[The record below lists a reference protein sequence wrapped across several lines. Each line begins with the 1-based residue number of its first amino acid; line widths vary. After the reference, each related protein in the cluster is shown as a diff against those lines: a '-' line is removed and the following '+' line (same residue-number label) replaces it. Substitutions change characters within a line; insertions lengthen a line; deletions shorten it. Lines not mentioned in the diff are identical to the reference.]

1 MEDESYSDALSKILQ
16 SARGPLTDIEDFDT
30 PENTKISISNPLDEN
45 AEVKT
50 ADIDEDISS
59 LRRLAA
65 VMAVLSMQAGEGA
78 ESQADIGRQLGS
90 AWAQDHRLS
99 AMGLP
104 GLAYSRAKR
113 STWR

>member
-1 MEDESYSDALSKILQ
+1 MTSDS
-16 SARGPLTDIEDFDT
+16 
-30 PENTKISISNPLDEN
+30 
-45 AEVKT
+45 
-50 ADIDEDISS
+50 IDETVESQTEENSVDRTN

-65 VMAVLSMQAGEGA
+65 VMAVLSMQADRS
-78 ESQADIGRQLGS
+78 ESKSDIGRQLGS

-104 GLAYSRAKR
+104 GLAYNRAKR

>member
-16 SARGPLTDIEDFDT
+16 SARGPLTDIEEFET
-30 PENTKISISNPLDEN
+30 PEPTTVSDSPDEN
-45 AEVKT
+45 AEAKT
-50 ADIDEDISS
+50 VDIDEDRNR

-65 VMAVLSMQAGEGA
+65 VMAVLSMQTVGGNK
-78 ESQADIGRQLGS
+78 SQVDIGRQLGS

-104 GLAYSRAKR
+104 GLAHSRTKR
-113 STWR
+113 ATWR

>member
-1 MEDESYSDALSKILQ
+1 DDSYSDALSKILQ
-16 SARGPLTDIEDFDT
+16 SARGPLTDIEDFET
-30 PENTKISISNPLDEN
+30 PDNIKISISNSLDE
-45 AEVKT
+45 AEEART
-50 ADIDEDISS
+50 EEIEGDRTH

-65 VMAVLSMQAGEGA
+65 VMAVLSMQAVVA
-78 ESQADIGRQLGS
+78 SESQSDIGRQLGS

>member
-1 MEDESYSDALSKILQ
+1 MEEESYSDALSKIIQ
-16 SARGPLTDIEDFDT
+16 SARGPLTDIEDFDL
-30 PENTKISISNPLDEN
+30 PKITVTSDS
-45 AEVKT
+45 
-50 ADIDEDISS
+50 IDETLESQTEDNSTDRTN

-65 VMAVLSMQAGEGA
+65 VMAVLSMQAVRS
-78 ESQADIGRQLGS
+78 ESKSDIGRQLGS

>member
-1 MEDESYSDALSKILQ
+1 MEEESYSDALSKILQ
-16 SARGPLTDIEDFDT
+16 SARGPLTDIEDFDL
-30 PENTKISISNPLDEN
+30 PKITVTSDS
-45 AEVKT
+45 
-50 ADIDEDISS
+50 IDETVESQTEENGANRTN

-65 VMAVLSMQAGEGA
+65 VMAVLSMQEVRS
-78 ESQADIGRQLGS
+78 ESKSDIGRQLGS
-90 AWAQDHRLS
+90 AWAQDHRLL

>member
-1 MEDESYSDALSKILQ
+1 MEEESYSDALSKILQ
-16 SARGPLTDIEDFDT
+16 SARGPLTDIEDFDL
-30 PENTKISISNPLDEN
+30 PKITVTSDS
-45 AEVKT
+45 
-50 ADIDEDISS
+50 IDETLESQTEDNSTDRTN

-65 VMAVLSMQAGEGA
+65 VMAVLSMQAVRS
-78 ESQADIGRQLGS
+78 ESKSDIGRQLGS

>member
-1 MEDESYSDALSKILQ
+1 MEEESYSDALSKILQ
-16 SARGPLTDIEDFDT
+16 SARGPLTDIEDFDL
-30 PENTKISISNPLDEN
+30 PKITVTSDS
-45 AEVKT
+45 
-50 ADIDEDISS
+50 IDETVESQPEDNSTDRTN

-65 VMAVLSMQAGEGA
+65 VMAVLSMQADRS
-78 ESQADIGRQLGS
+78 ESKSDIGRQLGS

>member
-1 MEDESYSDALSKILQ
+1 MKDESYSDALSKILQ
-16 SARGPLTDIEDFDT
+16 SARGPLTDIEDFETSAPKTVSDS
-30 PENTKISISNPLDEN
+30 PDEN
-45 AEVKT
+45 AESKIE
-50 ADIDEDISS
+50 DIDEDRYH

-65 VMAVLSMQAGEGA
+65 VMAVLSMQSVSGNK
-78 ESQADIGRQLGS
+78 SQVNIGRQLGS

-113 STWR
+113 ATWR

>member
-1 MEDESYSDALSKILQ
+1 MEEESYSDALSKILQ

-30 PENTKISISNPLDEN
+30 PKITVTSDS
-45 AEVKT
+45 
-50 ADIDEDISS
+50 IDETVESQTEENGADRTN

-65 VMAVLSMQAGEGA
+65 VMAVLSMQAVRS
-78 ESQADIGRQLGS
+78 ESKSDIGRQRGS

>member
-1 MEDESYSDALSKILQ
+1 MEEESYSDALSKILQ
-16 SARGPLTDIEDFDT
+16 SARGPLTDIEDFDL
-30 PENTKISISNPLDEN
+30 PKITVTSDS
-45 AEVKT
+45 
-50 ADIDEDISS
+50 IDETVESQTEENSTDRTN

-65 VMAVLSMQAGEGA
+65 VMAVLSMQAVRS
-78 ESQADIGRQLGS
+78 ESKSDIGRQLGS

>member
-1 MEDESYSDALSKILQ
+1 MEDDSYSDALSKILQ
-16 SARGPLTDIEDFDT
+16 SARGSLTDIEDFDT
-30 PENTKISISNPLDEN
+30 PEHTKISSSNPLDET
-45 AEVKT
+45 AEAPT
-50 ADIDEDISS
+50 EEIDGDRSR

-65 VMAVLSMQAGEGA
+65 VMAVLSMQAVGA
-78 ESQADIGRQLGS
+78 SESQADIGRQLGS

>member
-1 MEDESYSDALSKILQ
+1 MEEESYSDALSKILQ
-16 SARGPLTDIEDFDT
+16 SARGPLTDIEDFDL
-30 PENTKISISNPLDEN
+30 PKITVASDS
-45 AEVKT
+45 
-50 ADIDEDISS
+50 IDETLESQTEDNSTDRTN

-65 VMAVLSMQAGEGA
+65 VMAVLSMQAVRS
-78 ESQADIGRQLGS
+78 ESKSDIGRQLGS

>member
-1 MEDESYSDALSKILQ
+1 MEEESYSDALSKILQ

-30 PENTKISISNPLDEN
+30 PNITETSGPIEEPVVSQTEENS
-45 AEVKT
+45 
-50 ADIDEDISS
+50 ADRTN

-65 VMAVLSMQAGEGA
+65 IMAVLSMQADGS
-78 ESQADIGRQLGS
+78 ESKSEIGRQLGS

>member
-1 MEDESYSDALSKILQ
+1 MEEESYSDALSKILQ
-16 SARGPLTDIEDFDT
+16 SARGPLTDIEDFDL
-30 PENTKISISNPLDEN
+30 PKITVTSDS
-45 AEVKT
+45 
-50 ADIDEDISS
+50 IDETVESQPEDNSTDRTN

-65 VMAVLSMQAGEGA
+65 VMAVLSMQAVRS
-78 ESQADIGRQLGS
+78 ESKSDIGRQLGS

>member
-1 MEDESYSDALSKILQ
+1 MEEESYSDALSKILQ
-16 SARGPLTDIEDFDT
+16 SARGPLTDIEDFDL
-30 PENTKISISNPLDEN
+30 PKITVTSDS
-45 AEVKT
+45 
-50 ADIDEDISS
+50 IDETVESQTEENSVDRTN

-65 VMAVLSMQAGEGA
+65 VMAVLSMQADRS
-78 ESQADIGRQLGS
+78 ESKSDIGRQLGS

>member
-1 MEDESYSDALSKILQ
+1 MEDDSYSDALSKILQ
-16 SARGPLTDIEDFDT
+16 SARGPLTDIEDFET
-30 PENTKISISNPLDEN
+30 PDNIKISISNSLDETVETSTE
-45 AEVKT
+45 EVDGDRKR
-50 ADIDEDISS
+50 

-65 VMAVLSMQAGEGA
+65 VMAVLSLQAVGA
-78 ESQADIGRQLGS
+78 SESQSDIGRQLGS

>member
-1 MEDESYSDALSKILQ
+1 MEEESYSDALSKILQ
-16 SARGPLTDIEDFDT
+16 SARGPLTDIEDFDL
-30 PENTKISISNPLDEN
+30 PKITVTSDS
-45 AEVKT
+45 
-50 ADIDEDISS
+50 IDETAESQTEENGADRTN

-65 VMAVLSMQAGEGA
+65 VMAVLSMQADRS
-78 ESQADIGRQLGS
+78 ESKSDIGRQLGS

>member
-1 MEDESYSDALSKILQ
+1 MEKESYSDALSKILQ

-30 PENTKISISNPLDEN
+30 PDTTIIPEPQEHTEESQ
-45 AEVKT
+45 T
-50 ADIDEDISS
+50 EDIGEGRTN

-65 VMAVLSMQAGEGA
+65 VMAVLSMQASGSTD
-78 ESQADIGRQLGS
+78 SQANIGRQLGS

-99 AMGLP
+99 VMRLP
-104 GLAYSRAKR
+104 GLAYTRAKR

>member
-1 MEDESYSDALSKILQ
+1 MQEESYSDALSKILQ
-16 SARGPLTDIEDFDT
+16 SARGPLTDIEDFDL
-30 PENTKISISNPLDEN
+30 PKITVTSDS
-45 AEVKT
+45 
-50 ADIDEDISS
+50 IDETVESQPEENGADRTN

-65 VMAVLSMQAGEGA
+65 VMAVLSMQAVRS
-78 ESQADIGRQLGS
+78 ESKSDIGRQLGS